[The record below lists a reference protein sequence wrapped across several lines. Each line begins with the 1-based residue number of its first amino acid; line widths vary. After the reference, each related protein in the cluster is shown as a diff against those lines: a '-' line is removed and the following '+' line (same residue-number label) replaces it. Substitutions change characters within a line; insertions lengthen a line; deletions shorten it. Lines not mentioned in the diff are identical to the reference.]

1 VGLRIPKS
9 LLLLASAC
17 AVMFTAG
24 YGLFLIAPQNPIV
37 PANAFDSVLLPN
49 TVGVFPEPRDMF
61 MFVGVVFLIPIVLA
75 GLATLTAR
83 LDGELDDPKPIFLA
97 LVAVASAIVV
107 ARRSL
112 LPPAGM
118 LFSGFW
124 QSAATLICIVAAGIL
139 ARLSLDR
146 LTRFLPWGLLGLFLI
161 SLLLIVSQRL
171 WTPASLVY
179 YAPFSSHYEAL
190 TSSAVRIATG
200 GTCLADVI
208 GQYGCYGEF
217 VSPILKS
224 LGSTVTVVTSVF
236 CVLLIVAVGSAIA
249 FSAVLIKHPLLI
261 VSCGACII
269 IPATLNVVYY
279 LNDPALQHYP
289 FRFLFPSIALLGAV
303 WFQRSPDKRRAAA
316 LGLFG
321 GAAVTWNLES
331 GLATLISLGA
341 FVTIGN
347 FTAKPWL
354 DRKSRIKALQNAASY
369 LLGCA
374 AFISTFIVYLGIKS
388 GSLIDIRNFIIFQ
401 EVFSVTGF
409 AMIPIPAPPDLWTI
423 HALFLFAVLVF
434 CTLRT
439 CSDGQ
444 RDRELELAAFV
455 AVLGIGL
462 FVYFVGRS
470 HPLALKPIAWPSIF
484 LFYFL
489 LDKSIQ
495 SSKTRL
501 AKSVFGLAMV
511 ISAALPAAF
520 LVSVAPSVIKVAR
533 STRNAPSEDNRAVLS
548 DIDFIRSKTF
558 PAEPVAIIAIDQ
570 GILYGHTGTTA
581 AIEGPGVAEMIRRV
595 DLERQIDGL
604 LKRGPEKIF
613 IGTNLDHA
621 AETGLLGTSIPVD
634 INRLRTV
641 YPVVE
646 MAPGGRLVYLR
657 RRY

>member
-1 VGLRIPKS
+1 VGIRIPKS
-9 LLLLASAC
+9 LLLLAMAC
-17 AVMFTAG
+17 AAMFAAG
-24 YGLFLIAPQNPIV
+24 YGLFLVAPQNPIV

-97 LVAVASAIVV
+97 LVAVASAIL
-107 ARRSL
+107 ALRSYV
-112 LPPAGM
+112 PQAGM

-139 ARLSLDR
+139 ARQSLDR
-146 LTRFLPWGLLGLFLI
+146 LKGLLPWGLVGLFLI
-161 SLLLIVSQRL
+161 SLLSIVSQRL

-179 YAPFSSHYEAL
+179 YAPFSSHYEGV
-190 TSSAVRIATG
+190 TSSAVRIAAG

-208 GQYGCYGEF
+208 VQYGCYGEF
-217 VSPILKS
+217 LSPILKS

-236 CVLLIVAVGSAIA
+236 CVLLIVAVWSAIA
-249 FSAVLIKHPLLI
+249 FSAVLIKHPHLI
-261 VSCGACII
+261 ISCGLCII

-289 FRFLFPSIALLGAV
+289 LRFLFPSIALLGAV
-303 WFQRSPDKRRAAA
+303 WFQRLPDKRTAAA
-316 LGLFG
+316 LGSFG
-321 GAAVTWNLES
+321 GAAVAWNLET

-347 FTAKPWL
+347 FTTKPWL
-354 DRKSRIKALQNAASY
+354 DQRSRIKALQNAAAY

-374 AFISTFIVYLGIKS
+374 AFISTFIAYLGIKS
-388 GSLIDIRNFIIFQ
+388 GSSIDIRNVIIFQ
-401 EVFSVTGF
+401 EVFSITGF
-409 AMIPIPAPPDLWTI
+409 GMIPIPAPPDLWTI

-444 RDRELELAAFV
+444 RDKELELAGFV

-462 FVYFVGRS
+462 FVYYVGRS

-501 AKSVFGLAMV
+501 AKAVLVLAMV
-511 ISAALPAAF
+511 VSAALPAAF
-520 LVSVAPSVIKVAR
+520 LVSVAPSVITVAR
-533 STRNAPSEDNRAVLS
+533 SARNAPSEDNRAVLS

-558 PAEPVAIIAIDQ
+558 PAEPVAIIAIEQ

-581 AIEGPGVAEMIRRV
+581 AIEGPGVAEMVRRV

-604 LKRGPEKIF
+604 LNKGPEKIF

-621 AETGLLGTSIPVD
+621 AEAGLLGTSIPID
-634 INRLRTV
+634 MNRLRTV

-646 MAPGGRLVYLR
+646 MGPGGRLVYLR
-657 RRY
+657 RRP